1 MPCATRYPVWNWA
14 VLCPCGRPRH
24 GAAPGHIPRRGGR
37 RKRKGVLEMD
47 HFIRPPDWPPFGQTG
62 KVNKPDSPGAAVLAL
77 WHRLRDL
84 TWFW

>member
-1 MPCATRYPVWNWA
+1 
-14 VLCPCGRPRH
+14 
-24 GAAPGHIPRRGGR
+24 
-37 RKRKGVLEMD
+37 MD

-84 TWFW
+84 AWFW